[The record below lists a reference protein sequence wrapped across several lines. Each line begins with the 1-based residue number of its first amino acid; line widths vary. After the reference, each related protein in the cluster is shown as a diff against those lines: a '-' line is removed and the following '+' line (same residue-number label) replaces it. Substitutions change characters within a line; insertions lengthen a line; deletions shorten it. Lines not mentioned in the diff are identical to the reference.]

1 MEFVGNVAAAVAALA
16 ALAALVMAFL
26 TVRDGQRNHEAVMKQ
41 QQRALAE
48 ETRLRTIDQLE
59 RIADILESVADRQYN
74 LPALNARLATALAA
88 LEALDGPQLEGTV
101 SIARR
106 GMRATEPVNDVV
118 VNCLTE
124 VKAALSALEVPR
136 HGD

>member
-59 RIADILESVADRQYN
+59 RIADILESVAIGSTTF
-74 LPALNARLATALAA
+74 P
-88 LEALDGPQLEGTV
+88 P
-101 SIARR
+101 
-106 GMRATEPVNDVV
+106 
-118 VNCLTE
+118 
-124 VKAALSALEVPR
+124 
-136 HGD
+136 